1 MIRSI
6 INKGVNM
13 DKYTKFILTII
24 AVGVLG
30 LNFHLFKGK
39 IVSPANA
46 SSHQVIKMTI
56 CNETGTR
63 CAGINGS
70 GNLRVYDF
78 GGS

>member
-1 MIRSI
+1 MHTRNLCVISLPFWF
-6 INKGVNM
+6 NW
-13 DKYTKFILTII
+13 
-24 AVGVLG
+24 
-30 LNFHLFKGK
+30 FHLFKGE

-63 CAGINGS
+63 CAGINGK